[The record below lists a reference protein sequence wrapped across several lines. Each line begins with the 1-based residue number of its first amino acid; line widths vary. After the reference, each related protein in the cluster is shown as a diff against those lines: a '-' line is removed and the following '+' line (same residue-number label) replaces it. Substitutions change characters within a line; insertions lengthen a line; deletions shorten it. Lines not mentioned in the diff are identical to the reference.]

1 MFFNSKKKAIGI
13 AGGIIVVTLIVVFLL
28 SLEKIAEFKEEI
40 IKEVAKTLK
49 TPERNVSDASN
60 VIMRKVDN
68 DFAGEKIQLE
78 PDSIILEQTESY
90 PIIQNKPRINLNDLE
105 LEMHDLINQQRKV
118 HGLKD
123 LEWDNKL
130 AYIALLHSND
140 MVTKD
145 YFLHITPEDLDP
157 TDRANR
163 LGYKCEKIVG
173 NLVYA
178 GLAENLFQNY
188 LYSRVWYV
196 DGIPT
201 SYDWKS
207 RQEIAQSTV
216 DGWMDSLDHRKN
228 ILDETFDQEGIGVV
242 IAEDDKV
249 FITQNFC

>member
-1 MFFNSKKKAIGI
+1 M
-13 AGGIIVVTLIVVFLL
+13 L

-49 TPERNVSDASN
+49 TPETNVSDASN

-78 PDSIILEQTESY
+78 PDSIILERTESY
-90 PIIQNKPRINLNDLE
+90 SIIQNKPRIYLNDLE

-140 MVTKD
+140 MITKD
-145 YFLHITPEDLDP
+145 YFSHITPEDLDP